1 MIFLYK
7 FRRKYYQCIR
17 DVLIITPIRR
27 QAVQVVHFYRSLFVE
42 TLKVF
47 DSTLEAR

>member
-1 MIFLYK
+1 MHT
-7 FRRKYYQCIR
+7 RRSHHNPNKKASSSGGT
-17 DVLIITPIRR
+17 L
-27 QAVQVVHFYRSLFVE
+27 FYRSLFVE